1 MRRGAK
7 RTERIGEIK
16 AKTTKKEGKGR
27 EGKGREQNQPPS
39 DHSCITSLAVRE
51 DW

>member
-27 EGKGREQNQPPS
+27 EGREGCS

-51 DW
+51 D